1 MSTLV
6 DRLVVLKENTLFRGL
21 PIHELL
27 HIAGITRDYKLP
39 TGSTF
44 IRAGEKGNELFILI
58 DGEVEIY
65 TAHKTIARLGPG
77 SCIGELSIIDEEP
90 RSASVKTVRDSR
102 LISISRRDFLLTLK
116 ENPGISINVMQVIT
130 RRLREM
136 IAQ

>member
-58 DGEVEIY
+58 DGEVGGQSLDDGGQAGTVGFSGGQVSQHGQRVPPGKVTE
-65 TAHKTIARLGPG
+65 KDRLLPV
-77 SCIGELSIIDEEP
+77 LS
-90 RSASVKTVRDSR
+90 K
-102 LISISRRDFLLTLK
+102 
-116 ENPGISINVMQVIT
+116 IT
-130 RRLREM
+130 RFQGYFS
-136 IAQ
+136 I